1 MFVLVPSCLVMLPG
15 NVPWNEPMF
24 NHFLWCS
31 SICNIHVCIPVLW
44 GFWWRP
50 CLPAA
55 DWKMANSP
63 LCKFLNRL
71 HLVKHDFYWIFDV
84 IHPLH
89 LVLIS
94 HQISGRY
101 LSLTNVELVHQILF
115 AYPITISF
123 TPWFHY
129 LLIAET
135 TSFFRALFMFL
146 TRW

>member
-1 MFVLVPSCLVMLPG
+1 MYRETNPCSIISCDALPYAIFMCVYLCCEDFG
-15 NVPWNEPMF
+15 DA
-24 NHFLWCS
+24 
-31 SICNIHVCIPVLW
+31 HVFQLPIGKWRIP
-44 GFWWRP
+44 RY
-50 CLPAA
+50 
-55 DWKMANSP
+55 
-63 LCKFLNRL
+63 CKFLNRL

-146 TRW
+146 TR